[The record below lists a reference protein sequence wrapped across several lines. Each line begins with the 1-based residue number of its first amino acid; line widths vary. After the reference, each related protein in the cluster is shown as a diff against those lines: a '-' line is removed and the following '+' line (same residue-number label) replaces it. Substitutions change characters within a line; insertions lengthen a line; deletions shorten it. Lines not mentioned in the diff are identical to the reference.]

1 MTKKAITDNFPLT
14 TYSGEKEELVIVWEM
29 WCKKICLTACMKR
42 SNGDL
47 VRIAGGAARGCD
59 AVQQQLAV
67 SYDNINLEE
76 QAINFT
82 GLRVHGQ
89 RRGSVLG
96 RLLAAPSLGSGLRD
110 REACQQ
116 TRIITPLAG
125 RSNINSGISIIMGS
139 LNIIIPTLKKGR
151 S

>member
-1 MTKKAITDNFPLT
+1 MLENLPH
-14 TYSGEKEELVIVWEM
+14 
-29 WCKKICLTACMKR
+29 CMKH

-47 VRIAGGAARGCD
+47 VRIASGAARGCD

-116 TRIITPLAG
+116 TRVITPLAG
-125 RSNINSGISIIMGS
+125 RSNINSRISIIMGS
-139 LNIIIPTLKKGR
+139 LNIIIPRLKKGR

>member
-1 MTKKAITDNFPLT
+1 MTKRANTDNFPLT
-14 TYSGEKEELVIVWEM
+14 TYSGEKEELVIVSEM

-47 VRIAGGAARGCD
+47 VRIASGAARGCD

-96 RLLAAPSLGSGLRD
+96 RLLAGDADGDLQGVASPEEQVVDEETQRAV
-110 REACQQ
+110 EEEVEE
-116 TRIITPLAG
+116 
-125 RSNINSGISIIMGS
+125 
-139 LNIIIPTLKKGR
+139 
-151 S
+151 